1 MEKQPLR
8 IEVSFSEHDDGT
20 LEAAY
25 IRFSQNDV
33 AETREIASDAV
44 LADYDADGQL
54 VGIELLTPI
63 PLADLERLAGK
74 RYRGRLKDKVPP
86 IVLAAA

>member
-1 MEKQPLR
+1 MDQPLLR

-25 IRFSQNDV
+25 IRFSDQTV
-33 AETREIASDAV
+33 AETREIAPDAV
-44 LADYDADGQL
+44 LADYDDNGHL
-54 VGIELLTPI
+54 IGIELLTPI
-63 PLADLERLAGK
+63 RLADLEQIAGE